1 MKLLTACTFGLL
13 LGTAVHAAP
22 LQIVNTIV
30 AADGREAPTVS
41 VYLDGLPLVSVGYAQ
56 SVRLA
61 SAPAGTHSYSVRSRS
76 GRVLAEANLSF
87 SASASNGHFLVL
99 HGDGT
104 HRAHALASW
113 ALAQPVITEINYL
126 LDNRMVHFA
135 PNLEPVLHGT
145 MVTFDEGQEAEL
157 LRRSPAVLLS
167 YGIPDASLS
176 ATTRSSAP
184 ILTQVSAFDPTFG
197 VIAQRVPSAP
207 PGLHFHFHLLI
218 GNGGLATPY
227 TWLTVS
233 ESATVGR
240 GTGSFVEAPLLKST
254 HFYANPAQPAA
265 GLNLRLVDDGDRL
278 VGFMLGVGPDH
289 QSGWQLVDGPRS
301 SARSFRLIVQ
311 SATPGGLA
319 VGSSIDLQFGDCNV
333 LTLSSS
339 GTNALLADGE
349 FERTLPV
356 STCDEYRG
364 Q

>member
-1 MKLLTACTFGLL
+1 MKLPIACALGLL
-13 LGTAVHAAP
+13 LGTAVDAAP

-30 AADGREAPTVS
+30 AADGREAPTLS

-61 SAPAGTHSYSVRSRS
+61 SAPAGTHSYSIRSRS

-99 HGDGT
+99 HGDGI

-113 ALAQPVITEINYL
+113 PLAQPVITEINYL
-126 LDNRMVHFA
+126 LDHRMVHFA
-135 PNLEPVLHGT
+135 PSLEPDLPGT
-145 MVTFDEGQEAEL
+145 LVTFSEGQESEL
-157 LRRSPAVLLS
+157 PRPGPATVLS
-167 YGIPDASLS
+167 YGLPTAADSV
-176 ATTRSSAP
+176 TTRSAGP
-184 ILTQVSAFDPTFG
+184 ILTQIWAFDPAFG
-197 VIAQRVPSAP
+197 VIAQRVEAAP
-207 PGLHFHFHLLI
+207 PGLHFHVHLLI

-233 ESATVGR
+233 ETATVGR
-240 GTGSFVEAPLLKST
+240 GTGSFVEAPVLKSP
-254 HFYANPAQPAA
+254 HFYASPAQPAA
-265 GLNLRLVDDGDRL
+265 GLNLRLADGGDRM
-278 VGFMLGVGPDH
+278 VGFLIGIGPDH
-289 QSGWQLVDGPRS
+289 QSGWQLVDGTRS
-301 SARSFRLIVQ
+301 SVRGFRLIVQ

-319 VGSSIDLQFGDCNV
+319 VGSSIDVQFGDCNA
-333 LTLSSS
+333 LSLNSV
-339 GTNALLADGE
+339 GANVLLAEGE